1 MSSINKSIAS
11 LGNAVLTGVLTPTTA
26 QHFVYQQIE
35 KWTGQINAVA
45 SQASIIS
52 MRVVPIGDKA
62 RRDYSY
68 PQTPGDYITYNIP
81 WNGTQAQV
89 ATDLA
94 TAVNAANPY
103 ITITTTGSGAF
114 SIETKDGSTNKYG
127 IQIEFGM
134 LHLITVSKV
143 NVAVDLTTWTGEAI
157 LIGSVTGGNINMK
170 QTGVAPT
177 AGVGL
182 ETVED
187 NPFDV
192 VGVTNII
199 NAQVIETAGGSPA
212 TVNYEIY
219 MG

>member
-1 MSSINKSIAS
+1 MSSVNKSIAS
-11 LGNAVLTGVLTPTTA
+11 LGNAVLSGQMTPATA
-26 QHFVYQQIE
+26 EHFVYQQIE

-68 PQTPGDYITYNIP
+68 PQTPGDYTTYNIP

-89 ATDLA
+89 ASDLA

-103 ITITTTGSGAF
+103 ITVTATSGGAF
-114 SIETKDGSTNKYG
+114 TIETKDGSTNYYG
-127 IQIEFGM
+127 LQIEFGM

-157 LIGSVTGGNINMK
+157 LQASVSGGEIALLE
-170 QTGVAPT
+170 TGVAPT
-177 AGVGL
+177 AGSGL
-182 ETVED
+182 LIPD
-187 NPFDV
+187 GSPFDI

-199 NAQVIETAGGSPA
+199 NAMVIDTGAA
-212 TVNYEIY
+212 TTVDYQIY